1 VGELLYLDWV
11 GVGDGL
17 WGVLSFF
24 QEESSEV
31 MERKKVRNKSV
42 RLQNILCHL

>member
-11 GVGDGL
+11 
-17 WGVLSFF
+17 WGKDCGGGLSFF

-42 RLQNILCHL
+42 RFAE